1 MALLTVAGSGG
12 RGAAASDPWRQASA
26 VPTAPAGAACSGQP
40 HSTGGLRYCGTV
52 AASVEP
58 LPLIQYC
65 FRTYGG
71 ATMAAHVS
79 GALAGMCTN
88 VYECTPMH
96 TICRHSA
103 TCKAAS
109 VGVVFS
115 RCLPPLPALVRGQ
128 SLSSARTRRWLRLR
142 IDCLETT

>member
-58 LPLIQYC
+58 LPLIRYC

-71 ATMAAHVS
+71 ATMAAHAS
-79 GALAGMCTN
+79 GDCCLECALMYTN
-88 VYECTPMH
+88 VHQCIPFADIAPHVKPQASEWSSHGACPH
-96 TICRHSA
+96 CLRSCVDSRSIAREP
-103 TCKAAS
+103 AA
-109 VGVVFS
+109 G
-115 RCLPPLPALVRGQ
+115 
-128 SLSSARTRRWLRLR
+128 
-142 IDCLETT
+142 